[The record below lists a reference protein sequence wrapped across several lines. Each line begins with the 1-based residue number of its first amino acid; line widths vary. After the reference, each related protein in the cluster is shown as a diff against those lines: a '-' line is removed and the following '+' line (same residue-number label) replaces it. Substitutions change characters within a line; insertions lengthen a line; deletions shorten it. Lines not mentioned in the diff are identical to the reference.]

1 MQGTYSSWSENPL
14 LIRLLT
20 SFWVVVSIRKSP
32 LDSCWSTVKLSV
44 PISAVVASLISSSV
58 TVVCVLNTTDWPF
71 RSAMVAET

>member
-1 MQGTYSSWSENPL
+1 M
-14 LIRLLT
+14 
-20 SFWVVVSIRKSP
+20 VVSIRKSP